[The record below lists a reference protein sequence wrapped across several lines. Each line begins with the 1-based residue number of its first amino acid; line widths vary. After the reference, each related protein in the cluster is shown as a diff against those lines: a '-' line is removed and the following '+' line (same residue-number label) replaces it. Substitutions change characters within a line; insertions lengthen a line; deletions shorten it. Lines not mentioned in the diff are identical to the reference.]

1 MWTLHS
7 YLNDT
12 LHTLISSLLRGEGS
26 PENPHQGNPLLF
38 RWFPVTFFDPE
49 KLLEGC
55 NPASLFPQ
63 KMDADKRGMPATFF
77 LVAKGIHPN
86 EDSAGK

>member
-26 PENPHQGNPLLF
+26 RENPHRGNPLLF
-38 RWFPVTFFDPE
+38 RWFLVPFFDPE

-55 NPASLFPQ
+55 NPASLFPPQ
-63 KMDADKRGMPATFF
+63 MDADKRGMPATCFF
-77 LVAKGIHPN
+77 SDKRG
-86 EDSAGK
+86 DSPK